1 MNDTCDTYCCNHGC
15 NQGRDCPARVA
26 KAKPVMKAAE
36 PLPPSTWRDK
46 LKKACEWGL
55 CAVLGTIAAIN
66 LSLIFYIYYLTYF
79 AFRE

>member
-1 MNDTCDTYCCNHGC
+1 MNCCDYGC
-15 NQGRDCPARVA
+15 NQGPDCPARVA
-26 KAKPVMKAAE
+26 KAKPVMQAAE

-55 CAVLGTIAAIN
+55 WAVLGTIAAVQ
-66 LSLIFYIYYLTYF
+66 LSLICYIFYLAYF